1 MAWVFAMLTLTRKT
15 DYALVALAHLA
26 QRDAKSEGLVSAR
39 QIAEAHCLPLPL
51 LMNILKELAAAKLV
65 QSTRGAAGGYALA
78 QSAEAISLME
88 VVQAIEGPLKLTS
101 CCDPLPIVGQ
111 TCVARPSCPIQNAI
125 QRLHRRV
132 AAFFGDLTLADLLE
146 DPCCCQRTPVGVSF
160 SPATAPAPRG
170 DET

>member
-1 MAWVFAMLTLTRKT
+1 MLTLTRKT

-26 QRDAKSEGLVSAR
+26 QREAESQGLVSAR
-39 QIAEAHCLPLPL
+39 QIAEAHHLPLPL

-65 QSTRGAAGGYALA
+65 QSTRGAAGGYTLA
-78 QSAEAISLME
+78 RPADEISLME

-111 TCVARPSCPIQNAI
+111 TCAARPNCPIQNAI

-132 AAFFGDLTLADLLE
+132 AAFFADLTLADLLE

-160 SPATAPAPRG
+160 SPATAPDRRG